1 MSLRHQSRLGVISLL
16 FALPL
21 AVMLF
26 TRFAFCDDALVG
38 IRIAL
43 NLNSAG
49 AFCFNPVERILT
61 FANPL
66 WLGLTSLVL
75 AFSDHYG
82 FCIKMLAG
90 GTALLG
96 VLLTAVDAGLHGPE
110 ISPNWGRFRKG
121 LLVIVVMPAVSLFV
135 TGVANGL
142 EGPLLVFLFSMFT
155 AALSSEDGSPPD
167 SNRGRRTAP
176 WLVASL
182 IFLTQFS
189 AIIMVAPVL
198 LARLLDRPSW
208 AKIRPAM
215 IGMIPVAIWLGFAW
229 LYYGSVFP
237 HSLHGELN
245 YLLSFKESLRAAA
258 GNVLRFAQKE
268 PFACAFVGCA
278 AVKVL
283 FTLGTRRRR
292 DAAGWLGFGLLGSL
306 LLPFLSGAARWSA
319 PNPAALIWV
328 AALVF
333 IYDCDLSDRLLAA
346 IVVVLLVFF
355 QMPLW
360 LRSAASLRVAR
371 SPETLRTGVSTIS
384 GRSEVGLTPR
394 LPSVAPWRLHAVT
407 WEPARR
413 IVLSSQPGLT
423 GLQGGPA
430 AYVMDRFAL
439 ADPFWSRISLVN
451 HAEIEGTRHGPPQN
465 VDDSRFI
472 YPLPTAGFR
481 DAVAIELRLKE
492 QPPGWIE
499 PIMSAGFAEDGDLY
513 MISHLGHRAI
523 RFLQYKSKM
532 NVLVATR
539 IIHDVNFTRSHRL
552 VVKYGLGSGTI
563 TLANRSLLIWDG
575 ALIKEMPVGYK
586 IRYFEPWEIA
596 PGWNTIKFAQCVS
609 TFSGTLIKVNP
620 ANDNDVTQFTPPP
633 DSPFV
638 GKMVTLRIRVQPLGT
653 AGLPLLVTGREGSG
667 DFLFLRMIDG
677 HHLVFGHDHWGT
689 DLNLGPPVS
698 FDFDQDH
705 EIEILSGPLLRDHLP
720 EGFDHNLTQIRLD
733 GRIAFQTWQG
743 FYPFANT
750 EAYVLE
756 NPILGTACGA
766 DFQGNVLA
774 VTTDVP
780 GRGVGLGAGI
790 RGRWGY
796 LSLLA
801 SLGDAPP
808 GLGQSLVETGR
819 PGKGDAI
826 YIVRDDANHVHFGF
840 DHWGIGG
847 FIGPSVAVDP
857 SIPHRIIVEMASLLP
872 PAARD
877 GERGHTVKVTLDGEV
892 ALFGESECH
901 EADAN
906 EVTIGDNRLGV
917 STTGRGFAGFILDAK
932 RF

>member
-1 MSLRHQSRLGVISLL
+1 MSLRNLSRLGVISLL

-21 AVMLF
+21 VVLLF
-26 TRFAFCDDALVG
+26 TRFTFCDDALIGV
-38 IRIAL
+38 RIAL
-43 NLNSAG
+43 NLKSAG
-49 AFCFNPVERILT
+49 AFCFNPAERILT

-75 AFSDHYG
+75 TLSDHYG
-82 FCIKMLAG
+82 FCLKVLSG
-90 GTALLG
+90 GTVLLG
-96 VLLTAVDAGLHGPE
+96 VLLTAVDAGVR
-110 ISPNWGRFRKG
+110 SPTTSLEWGRFRKG
-121 LLVIVVMPAVSLFV
+121 LLVMVVMPAVSLFV

-142 EGPLLVFLFSMFT
+142 EGALLVLLFSVFT
-155 AALSSEDGSPPD
+155 AMLSGEDRAPSD
-167 SNRGRRTAP
+167 SNLCQRTAP
-176 WLVASL
+176 WFVASL

-189 AIIMVAPVL
+189 AVLMVVPLL
-198 LARLLDRPSW
+198 LAQLLNRPSW
-208 AKIRPAM
+208 TKLRPAI
-215 IGMIPVAIWLGFAW
+215 IGMIPGAIWLGFTW
-229 LYYGSVFP
+229 LYYGSIFP

-245 YLLSFKESLRAAA
+245 YLPSFQESLREAA
-258 GNVLRFAQKE
+258 GGGLRFAQKE
-268 PFACAFVGCA
+268 PFVCGFVGCA
-278 AVKVL
+278 VAKVM
-283 FTLGTRRRR
+283 FTLGKRRQR
-292 DAAGWLGFGLLGSL
+292 DAADWLGLGLIGSL
-306 LLPFLSGAARWSA
+306 LFPLLSGATQWST

-328 AALVF
+328 TALVF
-333 IYDCDLSDRLLAA
+333 VYDRDLSDRLLAA
-346 IVVVLLVFF
+346 MVVVLLVFF

-360 LRSAASLRVAR
+360 LRSASSLRMAK
-371 SPETLRTGVSTIS
+371 SPETPGTGDSALL

-394 LPSVAPWRLHAVT
+394 LPSAAPWRLHPVT
-407 WEPARR
+407 WGSARR
-413 IVLSSQPGLT
+413 IVLSSQPGLA

-439 ADPFWSRISLVN
+439 ADPFWSQLNHVN
-451 HAEIEGTRHGPPQN
+451 HAAIEGARHESPQN
-465 VDDSRFI
+465 LAEFRPLG
-472 YPLPTAGFR
+472 PLPSTPFR
-481 DAVAIELRLKE
+481 DAVAIELRLIE
-492 QPPGWIE
+492 QPPGWVE
-499 PIMSAGFAEDGDLY
+499 PIISAGFTEDGDLY

-523 RFLQYKSKM
+523 RFLLYKSKM
-532 NVLVATR
+532 NVLVASR
-539 IIHDVNFTRSHRL
+539 IVRDVDFNRIHRL

-563 TLANRSLLIWDG
+563 TLANRTLLIWDG
-575 ALIKEMPVGYK
+575 ALIKEMPIGYR

-609 TFSGTLIKVNP
+609 TFSGTITKVEP
-620 ANDNDVTQFTPPP
+620 ASSNDVNRFIPPP
-633 DSPFV
+633 DSPFA
-638 GKMVTLRIRVQPLGT
+638 GKMVTLRVRAHPLGT

-677 HHLVFGHDHWGT
+677 HHAVFGHDQWGGGLT
-689 DLNLGPPVS
+689 LGQPVS

-720 EGFDHNLTQIRLD
+720 EGFDRHLTQIRLD
-733 GRIAFQTWQG
+733 GKIVLQTG
-743 FYPFANT
+743 KDFCPFANT
-750 EAYVLE
+750 EIYVLE
-756 NPILGTACGA
+756 NPILGTTCGA
-766 DFQGNVLA
+766 DFQGEVLA

-780 GRGVGLGAGI
+780 GLGAGI

-826 YIVRDDANHVHFGF
+826 YIVRDDATHVHFGF

-847 FIGPSVAVDP
+847 LIGPSVAVDP

-901 EADAN
+901 DADAN
-906 EVTIGDNRLGV
+906 EVFIAENRLGV
-917 STTGRGFAGFILDAK
+917 STTGRGFAGFILDEK
-932 RF
+932 RL

>member
-1 MSLRHQSRLGVISLL
+1 MSLRHLSRLGVISLL

-21 AVMLF
+21 AVVLF
-26 TRFAFCDDALVG
+26 TRFAFCDDALIG
-38 IRIAL
+38 IRVAL
-43 NLNSAG
+43 NLKSAG
-49 AFCFNPVERILT
+49 AFCFNPTERILT

-75 AFSDHYG
+75 AFGDHYG
-82 FCIKMLAG
+82 FCLKVLAG
-90 GTALLG
+90 GAALLG
-96 VLLTAVDAGLHGPE
+96 MLLTTMDAGVRGPTTSLE
-110 ISPNWGRFRKG
+110 WGRFRKG
-121 LLVIVVMPAVSLFV
+121 LLVMVVMPAVSLFV

-142 EGPLLVFLFSMFT
+142 EGALLVFLFSVFT
-155 AALSSEDGSPPD
+155 AVLSSEDRAPPD
-167 SNRGRRTAP
+167 SKRGWRTAP
-176 WLVASL
+176 WFVASL
-182 IFLTQFS
+182 IFLTHFS
-189 AIIMVAPVL
+189 AVIMVAPLL

-215 IGMIPVAIWLGFAW
+215 IGMIPGAIWLGFAW

-245 YLLSFKESLRAAA
+245 YLQPYKESLREAAVGA
-258 GNVLRFAQKE
+258 LRFAQKE
-268 PFACAFVGCA
+268 PFVCAFVGCA
-278 AVKVL
+278 VVKVL

-292 DAAGWLGFGLLGSL
+292 DAADWLGLGLIGSL
-306 LLPFLSGAARWSA
+306 LFPLVSGATQWST
-319 PNPAALIWV
+319 PNPSALIWV

-333 IYDCDLSDRLLAA
+333 VYDRDLSDRLLAA
-346 IVVVLLVFF
+346 MVVVLLVFF

-360 LRSAASLRVAR
+360 LRSASSLRMAKA
-371 SPETLRTGVSTIS
+371 PETPGTGDSTLA

-394 LPSVAPWRLHAVT
+394 LPSPAPWRVHPVT
-407 WEPARR
+407 WGPARR
-413 IVLSSQPGLT
+413 IILSSQPGLA
-423 GLQGGPA
+423 GLRGGPA

-451 HAEIEGTRHGPPQN
+451 HAEIEGTRHEPPQN
-465 VDDSRFI
+465 VDASRFV
-472 YPLPTAGFR
+472 YPLSTAGFR

-492 QPPGWIE
+492 QPPGWVE

-539 IIHDVNFTRSHRL
+539 IIRDVDFTRSHRL
-552 VVKYGLGSGTI
+552 VVKYGLSSGTI

-609 TFSGTLIKVNP
+609 TFSGTLIKVDP
-620 ANDNDVTQFTPPP
+620 ADDNDVNRFIPPP

-638 GKMVTLRIRVQPLGT
+638 GKMVTLRVRAHPLGT

-677 HHLVFGHDHWGT
+677 HHAAFGHDHWGT
-689 DLNLGPPVS
+689 DLNLGQPVS

-705 EIEILSGPLLRDHLP
+705 EIEILSGPLLRDRLP

-743 FYPFANT
+743 FYPFTNT

-766 DFQGNVLA
+766 DFQGEVLA

-780 GRGVGLGAGI
+780 GRGVGLGGGI

-826 YIVRDDANHVHFGF
+826 YIVRDDATHVHFGF

-872 PAARD
+872 PAARG

-906 EVTIGDNRLGV
+906 EVFIAENRLGV
-917 STTGRGFAGFILDAK
+917 STTGRGFAGFILDVK
-932 RF
+932 RL